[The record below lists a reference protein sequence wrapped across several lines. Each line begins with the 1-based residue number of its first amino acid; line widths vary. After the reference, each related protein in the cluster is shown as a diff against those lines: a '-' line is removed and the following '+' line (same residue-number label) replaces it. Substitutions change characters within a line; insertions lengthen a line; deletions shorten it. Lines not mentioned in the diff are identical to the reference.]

1 LLIAIALDLLREG
14 DRMKRAGLIVMS
26 TAVVVG
32 LSVLQ
37 GCSSNQEQTTQQ
49 TSTTRTDSSNN
60 FDSENPNTT
69 TTTTKTDTQNTPS
82 QADSVLG
89 ATANAVGTVIAAPFR
104 LVGDAFE
111 IVF

>member
-1 LLIAIALDLLREG
+1 MKQASLISTLAAAALC
-14 DRMKRAGLIVMS
+14 
-26 TAVVVG
+26 

-37 GCSSNQEQTTQQ
+37 GCSSTQTQTKVERTT
-49 TSTTRTDSSNN
+49 TSTAPD
-60 FDSENPNTT
+60 DGATT
-69 TTTTKTDTQNTPS
+69 TTTTTTDSQNNS
-82 QADSVLG
+82 DQHDSVLG